1 MPKTATTPASASA
14 AAVRQPSA
22 SMISCTPMGMSVKPA
37 RVPIVMTPTAKP
49 RRRMNH
55 LLTVTLAA
63 RLMMPAAMPRPAA

>member
-1 MPKTATTPASASA
+1 MPKTATMPASVS

-22 SMISCTPMGMSVKPA
+22 SMISCTPMGMSAKPA
-37 RVPIVMTPTAKP
+37 RVPSVMTPTAKP

-63 RLMMPAAMPRPAA
+63 RPMMPAAMPRPAA